1 MALFRSSNGNHNAEQ
16 MSKLRQVAP
25 GAPAQVNIIGRGT
38 TVEGTLR
45 SQTDVSVSGRIDG
58 NIEVSGRVFITPE
71 GAVEG
76 QINAGSAEIGGRV
89 QGEIA
94 VKERLT
100 LKSTA
105 VVEGNVRTSKLV
117 VEEGASFTGRCDM
130 SGAIAAAQ
138 PEVTPVRTSEVE
150 AA

>member
-1 MALFRSSNGNHNAEQ
+1 MALFRSTNGKQNDD

-38 TVEGTLR
+38 VVEGTLR
-45 SQTDVSVSGRIDG
+45 SETDVSVSGRIDG
-58 NIEVSGRVFITPE
+58 NIEVAGRVFITPE

-89 QGEIA
+89 QGEIT

-105 VVEGNVRTSKLV
+105 VVDGNVRTSKLV
-117 VEEGASFTGRCDM
+117 VEEGASFSGKCDM

-138 PEVTPVRTSEVE
+138 PAANSIRSPE
-150 AA
+150 ADAA